1 MTMWLPVVAGWTAS
15 TTTTGPKPSRT
26 TCGLPSTRACLTSSA
41 TTTSSLMWMG
51 WRRIPPESSARL
63 AQLDSANRYYNNL
76 KNLQRNSPNL
86 PGNIAAGI
94 NVFLMVTDVN
104 PLVRRVFCPPKEAY
118 DPEQNA
124 DFRYG
129 RPLPPLN
136 DLVESSKVIALK
148 LPVSGEEKLARIMGT
163 LLK

>member
-1 MTMWLPVVAGWTAS
+1 
-15 TTTTGPKPSRT
+15 
-26 TCGLPSTRACLTSSA
+26 
-41 TTTSSLMWMG
+41 
-51 WRRIPPESSARL
+51 
-63 AQLDSANRYYNNL
+63 
-76 KNLQRNSPNL
+76 
-86 PGNIAAGI
+86 
-94 NVFLMVTDVN
+94 MVTDVN

-163 LLK
+163 LLKQDWQRVVLNRIPRMQSQPGFYRPVVMLIDHLLATAGGSKAM